1 MRIWIAWIVALM
13 AGLVIGCG
21 GGGEAVDAGHDGGQ
35 QDATDG
41 SADADAATEDGGQ
54 DAGDAEADDGG
65 PEDGGQDDGDTD
77 PGDTDPGDGDSL
89 PSDNGLDGGDQTSDY
104 DPGEFCWR
112 ATACVLGQTCN
123 LCTGACEAQAQ
134 VPGEVA
140 EILTAYPLAGAPGDF
155 LMIEG
160 EGFYS
165 TLLPDF
171 TASLTI
177 GSDSFNSFQMGYDEN
192 RMMVVRTPNTNGSM
206 SYTAQSGS
214 SQHPGP
220 VVTDSSYAVPQA
232 CGPNDPPASGTA
244 AGLAA
249 EAGPYAPGFADLA
262 SPWPLRVHYPAEC
275 GGLRKPLAQGAF
287 PVVLILH
294 GDGAIGINYD
304 FLARHLASWG
314 FLVVTPNIEDAA
326 NLRLIL
332 AAALDDPAQLY
343 GPLAGASAGGQ
354 AVVVG
359 HSMGSTRTG
368 DMFSL
373 GEDRI
378 GAVIFLG
385 PVSQTINY
393 PVPGVVFGATG
404 DMQSLSGT
412 YENIFEALQKPRWLA
427 VVQGGNHSQFT
438 DAKHWEGWAFSDQV
452 PEITRNRQF
461 ELVQSL
467 SLAFLQRHFGQTE
480 LFDFWLSD
488 PGIPDEIV
496 LTVELP

>member
-1 MRIWIAWIVALM
+1 MRTWIAWIVVVLAC
-13 AGLVIGCG
+13 LVTGCG
-21 GGGEAVDAGHDGGQ
+21 GTSEAVDAEDGV
-35 QDATDG
+35 DG
-41 SADADAATEDGGQ
+41 SADADATP
-54 DAGDAEADDGG
+54 DAGDAEPD
-65 PEDGGQDDGDTD
+65 DGGQDDGDVD
-77 PGDTDPGDGDSL
+77 PGDTNPGDNDPTDGDTN
-89 PSDNGLDGGDQTSDY
+89 PSDTGPDGGDQASDNG
-104 DPGEFCWR
+104 PGEFCWR
-112 ATACVLGQTCN
+112 ATACDLGQTCN
-123 LCTGACEAQAQ
+123 LCSGLCEPQAS
-134 VPGEVA
+134 VPGETA
-140 EILTAYPLAGAPGDF
+140 NILTAYPLAGAPGDL

-177 GSDSFNSFQMGYDEN
+177 GPESFNSWTMGFDEN
-192 RMMVVRTPNTNGSM
+192 RLMVVRTANTNGAMDYS
-206 SYTAQSGS
+206 AQSGS

-220 VVTDSSYAVPQA
+220 VITDAAYAQPQA
-232 CGPNDPPASGTA
+232 CGPDDPPASGTP
-244 AGLAA
+244 AGVAA
-249 EAGPYAPGFADLA
+249 EAGPHAPGFSDLD
-262 SPWPLRVHYPAEC
+262 SPWQLRVHYPAEC
-275 GGLRKPLAQGAF
+275 GGLRRPPAQGPF

-326 NLRLIL
+326 TLRLVL
-332 AAALDDPAQLY
+332 AAALDNPAQLY

-404 DMQSLSGT
+404 DMQSLPGT
-412 YENIFEALQKPRWLA
+412 YENIFAALERPRWLA

-438 DAKHWEGWAFSDQV
+438 DAKHWEGWSFSDLV
-452 PEITRNRQF
+452 PEISRNRQF

-467 SLAFLQRHFGQTE
+467 SLAFLQRQFGQTE
-480 LFDFWLSD
+480 LFGFWLTD
-488 PGIPDEIV
+488 PGLPDEIV
-496 LTVELP
+496 LTVELE